1 MMNPFEVSIAAALGN
16 ACRGLVFLAAVSGG
30 ADSTAMLI
38 ALAALR
44 PKLGFILHCLHVD
57 HGIRSAAESRGDRE
71 FVEELCKQREV
82 PCRTA
87 VIPRGRILYGAKKLG
102 LGLEA
107 AARIYRRRAWN
118 REARRIGAAAV
129 LTAHTRDDLLETVLM
144 RVLRG
149 SGPAGLA
156 AMPLRRGRMLR
167 PLLELNRAG
176 VLQYLADKGV
186 SYRTDQSNGDNR
198 FLRNL
203 IRNRLTPFLDEW
215 FPRWRT
221 GLYSLAETQ
230 RLAADFLA
238 AEAEGGISWEE
249 VPGGGG
255 IQTGAEIF
263 FALPPILREEALFQ
277 GIDRLA
283 AGLLGERSGKG
294 ENPAPVKRSNLRAFS
309 RGDCPALDLGFCRIR
324 KTPSRVIL
332 SPGDNRTREA
342 GFSLLIKAPGL
353 YKLKGV
359 TLELSPEFH
368 PERETAGFF
377 VFLPMIVRRS
387 FSSDRLVRETRKS
400 GLSGLKPGKSTVLCA
415 VDASG
420 IAAFISVDLRGCAL
434 VSGRRGEP
442 EAEKRRG
449 PCGSGE
455 FSESGGFAGLYYC
468 KIS

>member
-1 MMNPFEVSIAAALGN
+1 MNPFEVSIAAALGN
-16 ACRGLVFLAAVSGG
+16 TCRGLVFLAAVSGG

-71 FVEELCKQREV
+71 FVEELCKKQEV
-82 PCRTA
+82 PCKTA
-87 VIPRGRILYGAKKLG
+87 VIPPGRILRSAKKLG

-107 AARIYRRRAWN
+107 AARIYRCRAWN

-156 AMPLRRGRMLR
+156 AMPVRRGRMLR

-176 VLQYLADKGV
+176 VLQYLEDKGV

-249 VPGGGG
+249 IPGGGG
-255 IQTGAEIF
+255 FQTGAENF

-283 AGLLGERSGKG
+283 AGLLKTRSGKAG
-294 ENPAPVKRSNLRAFS
+294 RENPVPVKRSNLRTFS
-309 RGDCPALDLGFCRIR
+309 RGNCPALDLGFCRIR
-324 KTPSRVIL
+324 KTSSRVIL
-332 SPGDNRTREA
+332 SPRDNRTREA

-368 PERETAGFF
+368 SETGAAGFF
-377 VFLPMIVRRS
+377 VFLPMIVRQR
-387 FSSDRLVRETRKS
+387 FSSDRLVRETRKT
-400 GLSGLKPGKSTVLCA
+400 GISGLKSGKPPVFCA
-415 VDASG
+415 ADASG
-420 IAAFISVDLRGCAL
+420 IAAFISIDLRGGLL
-434 VSGRRGEP
+434 VSSRPGKP
-442 EAEKRRG
+442 EAGKRR
-449 PCGSGE
+449 GSGE
-455 FSESGGFAGLYYC
+455 FSESGAFAGLYYC
-468 KIS
+468 RIS